1 MKITD
6 AELAELA
13 AGITP
18 GPWTKGLRL
27 IIRRVYKDD
36 QGRRVTRF
44 IAEVLGFAGRDD
56 QSEPEANAQAIARV
70 PDILADLIAAREAL
84 RRIAGHNFEDTG
96 NWKDDARMFQN
107 IAMEALE

>member
-6 AELAELA
+6 AELAELL

-18 GPWTKGLRL
+18 GPWKVGDGYPPFHAWQGQ
-27 IIRRVYKDD
+27 IIGDSPD
-36 QGRRVTRF
+36 GEF
-44 IAEVLGFAGRDD
+44 ILASCNHNYPDEGVR
-56 QSEPEANAQAIARV
+56 NAQAIARV